1 MTGAGRR
8 RGVGGG
14 GFRYGK
20 TETVL
25 RLAMALQG
33 TAEGISIPGI
43 MQEFGVGRRT
53 AERMRDAVER
63 VFPQMEQ
70 ANPGELPKRW
80 RLPSGS
86 LSRLVGF
93 DAPELAAVAT
103 AAAQAERAGAVD
115 LAARLRSVE
124 RKLLAGQ
131 RQGDK
136 ARLATDLEGLVEAEG
151 IAMRPGPRP
160 QIAPAVVAALR
171 EAILGYRKVRIDYAF
186 RGSGKAGQ
194 AVVHPYGFLQGRRHY
209 LVAWSEHEKSRD
221 FRLFDLSR
229 IGAASPLDE
238 GFQRRRGFSLR
249 AFAERSFGVFQ
260 EDPIETTWR
269 FAPEAAEEAAEYTF
283 HPTQKL
289 RRIKDGS
296 LEVTF
301 RAAGLREMCW
311 HLFEW
316 GDRVRV
322 VSPARLRR
330 MYADLLGVALRIG
343 AARGRRRTVADR

>member
-1 MTGAGRR
+1 MTAAGRR

-14 GFRYGK
+14 GLRYGK

-25 RLAMALQG
+25 RLALALQG
-33 TAEGISIPGI
+33 SAEGLSIPGI
-43 MQEFGVGRRT
+43 MQEYGVGRRT

-63 VFPQMEQ
+63 VFPQLEQ
-70 ANPGELPKRW
+70 ANPRELPKRW

-103 AAAQAERAGAVD
+103 AAAQAEGAGAVD

-136 ARLATDLEGLVEAEG
+136 ARLATDVEGLVEAEG
-151 IAMRPGPRP
+151 IATRPGPRP
-160 QIAPAVVAALR
+160 RVAPALVVTLR

-229 IGAASPLDE
+229 IAAATPLDD
-238 GFQRRRGFSLR
+238 GFRRRHDFSLR
-249 AFAERSFGVFQ
+249 AYAERSFGVFQ
-260 EDPIETTWR
+260 EEPVLTVWR
-269 FAPEAAEEAAEYTF
+269 FAPEAADEAAEYAF
-283 HPTQKL
+283 HPTQKV
-289 RRIKDGS
+289 RRLKDGS
-296 LEVTF
+296 LEVRF

-316 GDRVRV
+316 GDKVRI
-322 VSPARLRR
+322 VSPLRLWRTYGEMLDDAAKNQRIRTRR
-330 MYADLLGVALRIG
+330 DQSR
-343 AARGRRRTVADR
+343 